1 MVLSIA
7 SGYSPHPPVS
17 VCGTGAYGLASG
29 FSRRLDPAA
38 SVLFSLRVA
47 PRGPAGADLPAP
59 ARSTLAR
66 ALPTARPACPTAS
79 PLRSAA
85 FGGTGISTSCPS
97 PTAFA
102 LGLGPDSPWA
112 DEPSPGNLG
121 FPAGRIPTCLSLLMP
136 TFSLARRPAALA
148 GGLLP
153 ARDAP
158 LPRLPAPQAS
168 VMSFSP
174 VHLRR
179 GATRLVSCYA
189 LFECVAASKPTS

>member
-1 MVLSIA
+1 MVSPGRICLSR
-7 SGYSPHPPVS
+7 P
-17 VCGTGAYGLASG
+17 T
-29 FSRRLDPAA
+29 RRLRALHQRRAPL
-38 SVLFSLRVA
+38 VL
-47 PRGPAGADLPAP
+47 PRPRF
-59 ARSTLAR
+59 ARS
-66 ALPTARPACPTAS
+66 
-79 PLRSAA
+79 A

-121 FPAGRIPTCLSLLMP
+121 FSAGRIPTCLSLLMP
-136 TFSLARRPAALA
+136 TFSLARGPLALSSD
-148 GGLLP
+148 LP
-153 ARDAP
+153 PPRDAP
-158 LPRLPAPQAS
+158 LPRLSTSQAS

-189 LFECVAASKPTS
+189 LFECMAASKPTS